1 MPAVSR
7 GAIELTLW
15 IVAALLS
22 MILSAVSA
30 GHALLWKR
38 DPRATLG
45 WIGICITLPI
55 LGPMLYATFGV
66 NRVRRTALLFLEQG
80 RLRRGAFA
88 EKARKRQAARDA
100 GAIEAEVLAS
110 AIVEQALPD
119 LRALADRVTR
129 RTLIAG
135 NRIEPL
141 HNGEAAYPAMLAAIA
156 DARHSIHLAT
166 YIFDSDAAGKRFI
179 EALDSAS
186 RRGVEVRVLVDGMG
200 EKYSWPTARSS
211 FPPGS
216 KVKIG
221 RFLPLR
227 QGAYLNLRNHRKILV
242 VDGALAFTG
251 GMNLSDRHLA
261 GVESRSGPVHDLHF
275 KVSGPVVTDLQ
286 KVFLEDWFFA
296 TRELHEDD
304 HLFPELAD
312 VGPSTVR
319 CIADGPDEP
328 ARKIHW
334 ILMGALACARKSVS
348 IMTPYF
354 IPDRSLLT
362 ALGTASLRGV
372 DVRILLPGENNLPFM
387 HWATRSYLWELIPY
401 GIRIRYQPPPF
412 VHTKL
417 LLVDGVWSMIGS
429 ANMDPRS
436 LRLNFELNLEVYDPE
451 LAGRLG
457 AHFDE
462 NFARSSEVTL
472 ASLDARSL
480 PARLR
485 DGAAKLLSP
494 YL

>member
-1 MPAVSR
+1 MPAMSWL
-7 GAIELTLW
+7 GIEHVLW
-15 IVAALLS
+15 LIAALLS
-22 MILSAVSA
+22 MLLSLVSA

-45 WIGICITLPI
+45 WIGICLTLPI
-55 LGPMLYATFGV
+55 LGPIFYATFGV

-80 RLRRGAFA
+80 RLRRGAFD
-88 EKARKRQAARDA
+88 EKTRSREAARVA
-100 GAIEAEVLAS
+100 NGGAPQPLGE
-110 AIVEQALPD
+110 
-119 LRALADRVTR
+119 LRVLADRVTR
-129 RTLIAG
+129 RKLLAG
-135 NRIEPL
+135 NHLEPL
-141 HNGEAAYPAMLAAIA
+141 HDGEGAYPEMLAAIA

-166 YIFDSDAAGKRFI
+166 YIFDTDAAGTRFI
-179 EALDSAS
+179 EALDAAS
-186 RRGVEVRVLVDGMG
+186 RRGVDVKVLLDGMG
-200 EKYSWPTARSS
+200 EKYSWPTARSR
-211 FPPGS
+211 FPSGT
-216 KVKIG
+216 KVRIG

-227 QGAYLNLRNHRKILV
+227 QGGYLNLRNHRKILV

-251 GMNLSDRHLA
+251 GMNLGDRHL
-261 GVESRSGPVHDLHF
+261 VNVKSRSGPVRDLHF
-275 KVSGPVVTDLQ
+275 KVTGPVVNDLQ
-286 KVFLEDWFFA
+286 QVFLEDWFFA
-296 TRELHEDD
+296 TREFHQDD
-304 HLFPELAD
+304 HLFPELPEA
-312 VGPSTVR
+312 GSATAR

-334 ILMGALACARKSVS
+334 VLMGALACARKRVS

-372 DVRILLPGENNLPFM
+372 EVRILLPGENNLPFM

-401 GIRIRYQPPPF
+401 GIQIRYQPPPF

-436 LRLNFELNLEVYDPE
+436 LRLNFELNLEVYDE
-451 LAGRLG
+451 ALASRLG
-457 AHFDE
+457 AHFDD
-462 NFARSSEVTL
+462 NFARSTEVTL

-480 PARLR
+480 PVRLR

>member
-1 MPAVSR
+1 MNRA
-7 GAIELTLW
+7 GIELTLW
-15 IVAALLS
+15 VIAALLS
-22 MILSAVSA
+22 MAVSLVSA

-45 WIGICITLPI
+45 WIGICLTLPM
-55 LGPMLYATFGV
+55 LGPILYATFGV

-80 RLRRGAFA
+80 RLRRGAFE
-88 EKARKRQAARDA
+88 EKSRTREAAR
-100 GAIEAEVLAS
+100 LAS
-110 AIVEQALPD
+110 IASGATAARPLEE
-119 LRALADRVTR
+119 LRVLADRVTR
-129 RTLIAG
+129 RKLIAG
-135 NRIEPL
+135 NHIEPL
-141 HNGEAAYPAMLAAIA
+141 HDGEAAYPEMLAAIA

-179 EALDSAS
+179 EALDAAA
-186 RRGVEVRVLVDGMG
+186 RRGVDVKVLLDGLG
-200 EKYSWPTARSS
+200 EKYSWPTARSR
-211 FPPGS
+211 FPS
-216 KVKIG
+216 DTRVRIG

-242 VDGALAFTG
+242 VDGTLAFTG
-251 GMNLSDRHLA
+251 GMNIGDRHL
-261 GVESRSGPVHDLHF
+261 VTVKSRSGPVRDLHF
-275 KVSGPVVTDLQ
+275 KVTGPVVTDLQ
-286 KVFLEDWFFA
+286 QTFLEDWFFA
-296 TRELHEDD
+296 TREFHQDG
-304 HLFPELAD
+304 HLFPDLPDA
-312 VGPSTVR
+312 GSATVR

-334 ILMGALACARKSVS
+334 VLMGALSCARKSIS

-362 ALGTASLRGV
+362 ALGTAALRGV
-372 DVRILLPGENNLPFM
+372 EVRILLPGENNLPFM

-436 LRLNFELNLEVYDPE
+436 LRLNFELNLEAYDDA
-451 LAGRLG
+451 LASRLG
-457 AHFDE
+457 AHFDD

-480 PARLR
+480 PERLR